1 MFVVMWI
8 LVYLFVGFWVTQLYL
23 VPEILQGDGEV
34 DAGLCLCCQF
44 FWPLMAVAVFVY
56 ITWPDR
62 LQKSISKM
70 FGKIGDQIVALYT
83 ICSKSFDK

>member
-1 MFVVMWI
+1 MLIFMWV

-23 VPEILQGDGEV
+23 VPAIEAEDVG
-34 DAGLCLCCQF
+34 ASYCLVCQF
-44 FWPLMAVAVFVY
+44 FWPMAVIVIFTNV
-56 ITWPDR
+56 TWPEH
-62 LQKSISKM
+62 LQKSVFKT